1 MITSSTTT
9 ADTKTTLPIHNECI
23 KDKNVQLLLTKIDE
37 LEQTKGAV
45 SETLLD
51 VVDKRIAYPRMI
63 TSYVSEAGKFRMK
76 RMEEAELV
84 WQSESGKKDVEK
96 MLEMI
101 NKVKEA
107 EKEKDAVLYRLEKL
121 KRQNEEL
128 ERIAKKNDE
137 IMRNMIY

>member
-1 MITSSTTT
+1 MFT
-9 ADTKTTLPIHNECI
+9 
-23 KDKNVQLLLTKIDE
+23 DKNVQVLLTKIDE

-45 SETLLD
+45 SEALLD
-51 VVDKRIAYPRMI
+51 VVDKRIAYPKMI

-84 WQSESGKKDVEK
+84 WQSESTGKKDVEK
-96 MLEMI
+96 LLEMI

-107 EKEKDAVLYRLEKL
+107 EKENDAVFCRLEKL

-137 IMRNMIY
+137 TVRKMIY